1 MTTPARARV
10 LVLNWRDTRHPE
22 GGGSELYVEEI
33 AAGLAAR
40 GHAVTSFSAAYA
52 GAARRE
58 TVDGV
63 RVVRRGGR
71 FSVYA
76 WAALLYLTGRLG
88 RPDVVVDV
96 GNGVPFWS
104 PLYCRRPIVL
114 LVHHVHREQ
123 WPVFFGPRL
132 AALGWWLE
140 ARAMPRAYRRARVVT
155 VSESTRREL
164 AALGVRGPIS
174 VVHNG
179 TPPPLVVPRRAPAP
193 TICVL
198 GRLVPHKRVE
208 QVLTAA
214 ARLRDEVA
222 GLRVDVAGQG
232 YWLDR
237 LRAHARALGVD
248 DIVTFHGHV
257 RNEAKSRLLGAAW
270 VLALPSLK
278 EGWGLSVVEAAAHG
292 TPAVA
297 SAAAGGVTE
306 SIRDGLTGLLVE
318 DEAGLVDALRLL
330 LVDDEARER
339 MGAAARDFATGFSW
353 ASAGERFGS
362 VLDEAIGAAGP
373 VPEAGA
379 VEPVPQP
386 RADGVS
392 AARR

>member
-1 MTTPARARV
+1 V

-22 GGGSELYVEEI
+22 GGGSELYVEQV

-40 GHAVTSFSAAYA
+40 GFAVTSFSAAYA
-52 GAARRE
+52 GAPRRE

-76 WAALLYLTGRLG
+76 WAALLCLAGRLG

-104 PLYCRRPIVL
+104 PLYCRRPVVL

-123 WPVFFGPRL
+123 WPVFFSPRV

-140 ARAMPRAYRRARVVT
+140 SRAMPYVYRRARVVT

-164 AALGVRGPIS
+164 VALGVREPITL
-174 VVHNG
+174 VHNG
-179 TPPPLVVPRRAPAP
+179 TPPPLVGPVRAPAP
-193 TICVL
+193 TICAL

-208 QVLTAA
+208 LVLAAA
-214 ARLRDEVA
+214 ARLRAEVT
-222 GLRVDVAGQG
+222 GLRVEVAGQG
-232 YWLDR
+232 YWLDE
-237 LRAHARALGVD
+237 LRAHARRLGVE

-257 RNEAKSRLLGAAW
+257 RDEAKSRLLGRAW

-297 SAAAGGVTE
+297 SAGAGGVTE
-306 SIRDGLTGLLVE
+306 SVRDGVTGLLVD
-318 DEAGLVDALRLL
+318 DEEGLVDALRLL
-330 LVDDEARER
+330 LVDDELRER
-339 MGAAARDFATGFSW
+339 MGAAARAHANGFTW
-353 ASAGERFGS
+353 AAASERFDA
-362 VLDEAIGAAGP
+362 VLREALGETTAAP
-373 VPEAGA
+373 VPGQRPPAE
-379 VEPVPQP
+379 
-386 RADGVS
+386 VS